1 MKTMKRTLA
10 LLLCFV
16 MVVAVFPATAFAAG
30 GEPNVTVTIDKT
42 AFVAGDTVTVTL
54 GVKEFQAASVAFGFD
69 FDTALL
75 EVTSI
80 TAARNAKL
88 NYKAYDPDAEE
99 WYDDELKASSVSTK
113 AEANNSGHVGA
124 VWVNTD
130 EVTYL
135 EKESVITV
143 KFTALADG
151 AVVLN
156 MFEDSSGT
164 GSHKGDWTVGTPSDP
179 EPPAHEC
186 TPGAVSYEVGENG
199 QHTKIVACA
208 DPNCDKIYSSTVEDC
223 SGGKADCEN
232 KPVCEFCHN
241 PYGEAKG
248 HGKTNGFR
256 YVHNDGTDTHDV
268 ICADCNQTIE
278 KDVACT
284 FENGSHVC
292 KFACGNE
299 TDCADNNSDHN
310 CDVCGEKLT
319 DCADNNNDHDCDVC
333 GTELSKCSDKTGDQN
348 HDCDVCGKPGITEC
362 AGGTATCLNPA
373 VCSECGQE
381 HGKIDPENHVG
392 EKTTTYIDNGDDHT
406 VKVYYSECEHEIS
419 STNEPHNYGDDFVC
433 DDCGHELAGWV
444 EKDGNWYYVENGK
457 PVTGNVRVPYHK
469 DYAPNAEDVAYAQAN
484 AESKYTDAETAVF
497 VFDENGVFQSDFTG
511 IIDGN
516 RYAVDG
522 VIAWHVGLVEI
533 DGEYY
538 YFIGDVNGGG
548 NIAAEGDVYVSRFN
562 GIPGFKAKEVYNF
575 VNGKLSGLNGLVD
588 RYGDGKLFYYENS
601 KLMLGNGLTQFGE
614 ELIYVRSNGQIAIG
628 KYWVAK
634 TNGLCNPGM
643 YTFGDDGFL
652 QSSKNPNVN
661 GLVDGVYYKDGMPYY
676 AGLIE
681 IDGDTYYINSAGEV
695 VTGTYYVTKLDNYTG
710 DLNVKR
716 GDKLTFGTD
725 GKLVIE

>member
-1 MKTMKRTLA
+1 MKIARKLVC
-10 LLLCFV
+10 LLLSLC
-16 MVVAVFPATAFAAG
+16 MVFGYASAAG
-30 GEPNVTVTIDKT
+30 AVGGSPNVKVEVSSTSVN
-42 AFVAGDTVTVTL
+42 VGDEVTVTL
-54 GVKEFQAASVAFGFD
+54 SCVEHVVAGFGFYLE
-69 FDTALL
+69 FDKSLL
-75 EVTSI
+75 ECTEVLGQDGDDYYYVLY
-80 TAARNAKL
+80 L
-88 NYKAYDPDAEE
+88 NSRGRE
-99 WYDDELKASSVSTK
+99 
-113 AEANNSGHVGA
+113 AEAEAQVADTVADTNKDGIYSFG
-124 VWVNTD
+124 WVNGSDATIIEQD
-130 EVTYL
+130 LITLTFVAKAAGTVT
-135 EKESVITV
+135 
-143 KFTALADG
+143 F
-151 AVVLN
+151 VLN
-156 MFEDSSGT
+156 EQTSGT
-164 GSHKGDWTVGTPSDP
+164 DAFKGIAATRTLTINAD
-179 EPPAHEC
+179 EPVHE
-186 TPGAVSYEVGENG
+186 
-199 QHTKIVACA
+199 
-208 DPNCDKIYSSTVEDC
+208 
-223 SGGKADCEN
+223 
-232 KPVCEFCHN
+232 
-241 PYGEAKG
+241 
-248 HGKTNGFR
+248 
-256 YVHNDGTDTHDV
+256 
-268 ICADCNQTIE
+268 
-278 KDVACT
+278 
-284 FENGSHVC
+284 
-292 KFACGNE
+292 
-299 TDCADNNSDHN
+299 CADNNNDHN
-310 CDVCGEKLT
+310 CDVCGDKLT
-319 DCADNNNDHDCDVC
+319 DCADNNNDHDCDVCGAELSKCADNNSDHKCDVCGAELSKCADNNSDHKCDVCGTELSKCADNNKDHKCDVC

-362 AGGTATCLNPA
+362 ADGTATCLNPA

-469 DYAPNAEDVAYAQAN
+469 DYAPNAEDVAYANDN

-588 RYGDGKLFYYENS
+588 RFNDGKLFYYENS

-710 DLNVKR
+710 DLDVKR